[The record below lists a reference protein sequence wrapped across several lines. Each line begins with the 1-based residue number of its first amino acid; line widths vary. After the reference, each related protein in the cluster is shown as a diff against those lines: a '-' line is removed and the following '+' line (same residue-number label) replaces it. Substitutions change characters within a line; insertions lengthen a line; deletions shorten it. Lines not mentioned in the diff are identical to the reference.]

1 MLLLSSLIGPAK
13 SPVAT
18 KDEIESAGGLHVLS
32 VNSSVADVYLDE
44 RCVICLNNYQI
55 GEECRELNK
64 CKHFFH
70 KACIDE
76 WLMTG
81 RNTCPTCRA
90 EGVNSRKNESST
102 SNITTERHNTNIS
115 MTNI

>member
-18 KDEIESAGGLHVLS
+18 KDEIESAGGLHILS

-70 KACIDE
+70 KACIDQ
-76 WLMTG
+76 WLLTG

-90 EGVNSRKNESST
+90 EGVNSRKNRSST
-102 SNITTERHNTNIS
+102 SNIRTEESNTNVP
-115 MTNI
+115 MTGI